1 MIKST
6 NHIYSIARPG
16 MSEHCLPIVLDS
28 PHSGTEYPINSG
40 IIAPAAALGTTW
52 DAYVDELWSAA
63 AASGAPL
70 LAARFPRAYI
80 DPNRA
85 PNDIDQAMLDA
96 PWPDPLA
103 PSAACL
109 RGMGLIRL
117 NALPGVPMYEGKLS
131 AYEVRHRLRQYYE
144 PYHGALAALL
154 SNSYQRYG
162 QVVHIN
168 CHSMKSVGNAMNADN
183 GAVRPDI
190 VVSDCLG
197 QSASPELSAWI
208 AALFGKL
215 GYKVA
220 INTPYQGGHIVK
232 QYGAPASDRHSVQ
245 IEVKRGLYMDEARLE
260 KHDGFLRLRRDLEIF
275 VQALA
280 DYARAPLAAAAR
292 HSPQ

>member
-6 NHIYSIARPG
+6 NHIFSLARPG
-16 MSEHCLPIVLDS
+16 VSEHYLPIVLDS

-40 IIAPAAALGTTW
+40 IVAPPAALASTC

-63 AASGAPL
+63 AANGAPL

-96 PWPDPLA
+96 PWPGPLA

-117 NALPGVPMYEGKLS
+117 NALPGVPMYAGKLS
-131 AYEVRHRLRQYYE
+131 ANEVRHRLLHYYE
-144 PYHGALAALL
+144 PYHATLAALL
-154 SNSYQRYG
+154 DDSYRRFG
-162 QVVHIN
+162 QVMHIN

-197 QSASPELSAWI
+197 QSASPELSTWI

-232 QYGAPASDRHSVQ
+232 HYGAPASGRNSVQ
-245 IEVKRGLYMDEARLE
+245 IEIKRSLYMDEARLE
-260 KHDGFLRLRRDLEIF
+260 KHDGFVRLRRDLEIF

-280 DYARAPLAAAAR
+280 DQLHAPRAVNA
-292 HSPQ
+292 

>member
-1 MIKST
+1 MITST
-6 NHIYSIARPG
+6 NHMYSISRPG
-16 MSEHCLPIVLDS
+16 AGAHSLPIVLDS
-28 PHSGTEYPINSG
+28 PHSGTEYPVNSA
-40 IIAPAAALGTTW
+40 IIAPAAALDTTR
-52 DAYVDELWSAA
+52 DAYVDQLWGAA

-85 PNDIDQAMLDA
+85 PDDIDQAMLET
-96 PWPDPLA
+96 PWPGPLA

-109 RGMGLIRL
+109 RGMGLIRR

-131 AYEVRHRLRQYYE
+131 VNEVQQRLRRYYQ
-144 PYHGALAALL
+144 PYHDALAALL
-154 SNSYQRYG
+154 DDSHQRFG
-162 QVVHIN
+162 QVLHIN
-168 CHSMKSVGNAMNADN
+168 CHSMKSVGNAMNVDN
-183 GAVRPDI
+183 GTVRPDL

-197 QSASPELSAWI
+197 QSADPRLSAWI

-232 QYGAPASDRHSVQ
+232 QYGAPAQARHSVQ
-245 IEVKRGLYMDEARLE
+245 IEIKRSLYMDEASLE
-260 KHDGFLRLRRDLEIF
+260 QHDGFVRLRRDLETF

-280 DYARAPLAAAAR
+280 NHIHVPRAAVAR
-292 HSPQ
+292 HIQP